1 MVFAAFVTLLPAIPA
16 LAAPPL
22 PQFVPTEIIGP
33 ATINISSSQSILETR
48 GEGRAFALP
57 DVMAVSLG
65 VEARCATR
73 DECDSILPP
82 IVRRIVDAEK
92 ATLAADAEISTDQ
105 VRVNPVYGP
114 ASRRPNSIPTPSSF
128 AWKFIGRVRATADS
142 IALMAPV
149 VDAGLAAGASEVWR
163 SGFVYLGRQQHGESE
178 SVGNIFIPGQ
188 NFPLPPQ
195 CEKQIPEVYLSVE
208 AYGKNADECVRKG
221 APIAEHVAEVLAH
234 KLGSHGA
241 AGFGEYEVR
250 KIEPQPQY
258 ASAPPAP
265 VTVQGF
271 SASTSIVV
279 KTRELDKL
287 PVILEA
293 GAAASALR
301 GQIGYSLTADCRARK
316 DAISLARAEAQDEA
330 EASARALHMTLGK
343 VYRVVIDSNFQPQY
357 LYGLVLTDP
366 DSLSKSQA
374 EGESMRRILVPVR
387 ANVTVTYPLE

>member
-1 MVFAAFVTLLPAIPA
+1 MFAAFVALPPAIPA

-33 ATINISSSQSILETR
+33 ATIDISFNQSILETR
-48 GEGRAFALP
+48 GEGTAYALP
-57 DVMAVSLG
+57 DVMAVWLG

-92 ATLAADAEISTDQ
+92 ATVGADAEISTDQ
-105 VRVNPVYGP
+105 VGVNPAYGP
-114 ASRRPNSIPTPSSF
+114 ASPGPNSTPTPSSRG
-128 AWKFIGRVRATADS
+128 WRFIGRVRATADS

-163 SGFVYLGRQQHGESE
+163 SGFVYLGRQQHGGSE
-178 SVGNIFIPGQ
+178 SVGNIFTPGQ

-195 CEKQIPEVYLSVE
+195 YEKQTPDVYLSVE
-208 AYGKNADECVRKG
+208 ADGKNADECVRKG
-221 APIAEHVAEVLAH
+221 APLAEHVAEVLAY

-241 AGFGEYEVR
+241 AGFTEYEVR
-250 KIEPQPQY
+250 KIELPPQY
-258 ASAPPAP
+258 ASSPPAP
-265 VTVQGF
+265 VTVEGF
-271 SASTSIVV
+271 SARTSIVV
-279 KTRELDKL
+279 KTHQLDKL
-287 PVILEA
+287 SAILES

-316 DAISLARAEAQDEA
+316 DAISRARAEAQDKA

-343 VYRVVIDSNFQPQY
+343 IYRVVIDSDLQPQY
-357 LYGLVLTDP
+357 VYSLVLTGP
-366 DSLSKSQA
+366 GSLSKAQA
-374 EGESMRRILVPVR
+374 EGESMRRILVPAR
-387 ANVTVTYPLE
+387 ARVTVTYHLE